1 MKQIITTTRRSLS
14 DMRYTKLLAYGA
26 AAVFAGAI
34 AAEPAFAQASEIF
47 DKPINA
53 AEEIGVGIS
62 RFAMAIGLIGIV
74 CCLILGFFGKLNWKW
89 LITAAGASFGIAIAG
104 FVMQQMSQLGGGLP
118 A

>member
-1 MKQIITTTRRSLS
+1 MQNIINATRQSLGHKPAA
-14 DMRYTKLLAYGA
+14 KLLAYSA
-26 AAVFAGAI
+26 LTVVTL
-34 AAEPAFAQASEIF
+34 AFAHPALAQTSQIF

-62 RFAMAIGLIGIV
+62 RFAMAVGLIGIV

-89 LITAAGASFGIAIAG
+89 LITAGGASFGIAIAG